1 MSCDFIAL
9 STPGVQDLH
18 PYLPGKPPEELERE
32 LGLTDVV
39 KLASNENPLGPSP
52 LALAAIE
59 RSIAGISLYPDS
71 GGYRLK
77 QALSAKYLISPAQ
90 VTLGNGSN
98 DVLEL
103 IARAYLRPGDEVIYS
118 EYAFVVYSIVT
129 QACGAKAVMTPAK
142 DWGHDLD
149 KMFEALTARTRIIFI
164 ANPNNPT
171 GTWLTKRQ
179 LTDFMDKIPESVLVV
194 LDEAYIEYVLERE
207 YPDGLQ
213 LLQQYPNLVVTRTF
227 SKAFGLAGLRAGF
240 AVSNEQIANVLSRVR
255 QPFNMNNLAL
265 SAAEAALADEDHIS
279 RSVQVNADGMA
290 FYKSE
295 LPKIGLEFISSI
307 GNFITVDF
315 KKDAQPIYQ
324 TLLEQGVIV
333 RPLANYGM
341 PHHLRIS
348 IGTRAENERCLS
360 ALAEVMNNIE

>member
-1 MSCDFIAL
+1 MSCDFISL
-9 STPGVQDLH
+9 SAPGVQDLH

-52 LALAAIE
+52 AALAAIE
-59 RSIAGISLYPDS
+59 SSLAGISFYPDS

-77 QALSAKYLISPAQ
+77 QALSAKYSVAPEQ

-103 IARAYLRPGDEVIYS
+103 VARAYLRPEDEVIYS

-129 QACGAKAVMTPAK
+129 QACGAKAVVTPAK

-149 KMFEALTARTRIIFI
+149 AMFEALTARTRLIFL

-171 GTWLTKRQ
+171 GTWVTTDQ
-179 LTDFMDKIPESVLVV
+179 LTDFLDKIPESVLVV
-194 LDEAYIEYVLERE
+194 LDEAYIEYVQESD
-207 YPDGLQ
+207 YPEGLQ
-213 LLQQYPNLVVTRTF
+213 LVKRYPNLVVTRTF
-227 SKAFGLAGLRAGF
+227 SKAYGLAGLRAGF

-265 SAAEAALADEDHIS
+265 SAAEAALVDDEHIS
-279 RSVQVNADGMA
+279 KSVQVNSDGMA
-290 FYKSE
+290 VYKSE
-295 LPKIGLEFISSI
+295 LPKIGLEFIPSI

-315 KKDAQPIYQ
+315 KTDAQPIYQ

-348 IGTRAENERCLS
+348 IGTKSENERCLS